1 MAHSNTAA
9 VANPRFPRA
18 RSGGYPA
25 PVLLSREE
33 LSRHAVARPLA
44 VTIGVFDGV
53 HLGHRHLIDT
63 LKQRAAERGLA
74 SGVVTLHPD
83 PVQVLRPNIP
93 IAYLTSLEE
102 RVELLRG
109 TGVDTVAPLTFTSEV
124 AELSAFK
131 FLELLH
137 ATLNIRFVLMGPDH
151 AFGRGREGTPQRVAE
166 IGEELGFEVEV
177 LPQPLEGT
185 SGAVSATAIR
195 RALTEGDMAVVQQ
208 LLGRPFSIRGP
219 VVRGAERGR
228 TIGFPTANIAVA
240 PDRALPA
247 YGVYITRAMVGAHTY
262 ASATNIGIKPTF
274 VDERPSVET
283 YILDFEGDLY
293 GREVRIEVLHRLRGE
308 IKFDS
313 IEALTAAIDA
323 DVQQTRDYFAAH
335 PL

>member
-1 MAHSNTAA
+1 M
-9 VANPRFPRA
+9 
-18 RSGGYPA
+18 
-25 PVLLSREE
+25 LLSREE
-33 LSRHAVARPLA
+33 LSRHAPGRPLA

-63 LKQRAAERGLA
+63 LKRRAEERRLA

-83 PVQVLRPNIP
+83 PVQVLRPDVR

-102 RVELLRG
+102 RVELLRA
-109 TGVDTVAPLTFTSEV
+109 TGVDAVAPLTFTSEV
-124 AELSAFK
+124 AELSAFQ

-137 ATLNIRFVLMGPDH
+137 ATLDIAYVLMGPDH
-151 AFGRGREGTPQRVAE
+151 AFGRGREGTPRRVAE

-177 LPQPLEGT
+177 LPAPLEGT

-195 RALTEGDMAVVQQ
+195 NALAEGEMELVAS

-228 TIGFPTANIAVA
+228 TIGFPTANIAVT

-247 YGVYITRAMVGAHTY
+247 YGVYVTRAIVGARTY
-262 ASATNIGIKPTF
+262 ASATNIGVKPTF

-283 YILDFEGDLY
+283 YLLDFEGDLY
-293 GREVRIEVLHRLRGE
+293 GREVRVEVLRRLRGE
-308 IKFDS
+308 IRFDS
-313 IEALTAAIDA
+313 MDELTAAIAA
-323 DVQQTRDYFAAH
+323 DVQKTRDYFAAH

>member
-1 MAHSNTAA
+1 M
-9 VANPRFPRA
+9 
-18 RSGGYPA
+18 
-25 PVLLSREE
+25 LLSREE
-33 LSRHAVARPLA
+33 LSRHAPGRPLA

-63 LKQRAAERGLA
+63 LKRRAAERRLA

-83 PVQVLRPNIP
+83 PVQVLRPDVR

-102 RVELLRG
+102 RVELLRA
-109 TGVDTVAPLTFTSEV
+109 TGVDAVAPLTFTSEV
-124 AELSAFK
+124 AELSAFQ

-137 ATLNIRFVLMGPDH
+137 ATLEIAYVLMGPDH
-151 AFGRGREGTPQRVAE
+151 AFGRGREGTPRRVAE

-177 LPQPLEGT
+177 LPAPLEGT

-195 RALTEGDMAVVQQ
+195 NALAAGEMELVAS

-228 TIGFPTANIAVA
+228 TIGFPTANIAVT

-247 YGVYITRAMVGAHTY
+247 YGVYVTRAIVGARTY
-262 ASATNIGIKPTF
+262 ASATNIGVKPTF

-283 YILDFEGDLY
+283 YLLDFEGDLY
-293 GREVRIEVLHRLRGE
+293 GRDVRVEVLQRLRGE

-313 IEALTAAIDA
+313 IDELTASIAA
-323 DVQQTRDYFAAH
+323 DVRKTRDYFAAH

>member
-1 MAHSNTAA
+1 M
-9 VANPRFPRA
+9 
-18 RSGGYPA
+18 
-25 PVLLSREE
+25 LLSREE
-33 LSRHAVARPLA
+33 LSRHAPGRPLG

-63 LKQRAAERGLA
+63 LRQRAGERGLA

-83 PVQVLRPNIP
+83 PVQVLRPDVRMS
-93 IAYLTSLEE
+93 YLTSLEE
-102 RVELLRG
+102 RVELLRA
-109 TGVDTVAPLTFTSEV
+109 TGVDAVAPLTFTSEV
-124 AELSAFK
+124 AELSAFQ

-137 ATLNIRFVLMGPDH
+137 ATLDINYLLMGPDH
-151 AFGRGREGTPQRVAE
+151 AFGRGREGTPARVGE
-166 IGEELGFEVEV
+166 IGEELGFDVDV
-177 LPQPLEGT
+177 LPSPLGGT

-195 RALTEGDMAVVQQ
+195 NALSEGDMGLVQQ

-228 TIGFPTANIAVA
+228 TIGYPTANIAVT
-240 PDRALPA
+240 PDRAMPA
-247 YGVYITRAMVGAHTY
+247 FGVYVTRAIVGGRTY

-274 VDERPSVET
+274 VDERPSVEA

-293 GREVRIEVLHRLRGE
+293 GREIRIEALHRLRGE

-313 IEALTAAIDA
+313 IDALTEAIAA
-323 DVQQTRDYFAAH
+323 DVQETREYFAAH